1 MVIQSN
7 KGNSTKGI
15 AFFVFILSIKG
26 PPINNPKIENDPKE
40 PKIIKT
46 IWGKGYM
53 FVAAG

>member
-26 PPINNPKIENDPKE
+26 HPINKPKIENNPKY
-40 PKIIKT
+40 I
-46 IWGKGYM
+46 
-53 FVAAG
+53 

>member
-26 PPINNPKIENDPKE
+26 PPINKPKIENNPKY
-40 PKIIKT
+40 I
-46 IWGKGYM
+46 
-53 FVAAG
+53 